1 MPAAVA
7 GERLGAVM
15 QLETIV
21 YVILGAAAGGFVNGL
36 AGFGTALMSLGIW
49 LQAMPAEQAVPIVAA
64 MSVISGVQSLWLT
77 RAGLSRG
84 FRRLP
89 RFLLPALV
97 AMPLGTGI
105 LVWVDASVIKITIAC
120 LMLLY
125 SLFLVMHHALPLMKK
140 DHPVCDALVGL
151 ASGLLGGAAS
161 LSGVLPTMWA
171 ALQPWS
177 KQETSA
183 ILRPFN
189 VVILGLACAIYLWRG
204 YFTLETLLMM
214 AIAIPATLIAAQAG
228 VALYKRLSD
237 SAFRRVLL
245 WLMMGA
251 AVSLI
256 LREALAAGIG

>member
-1 MPAAVA
+1 
-7 GERLGAVM
+7 M
-15 QLETIV
+15 QWEIIICV
-21 YVILGAAAGGFVNGL
+21 VLGAAAGGFVNGL

-77 RAGLSRG
+77 RSGLSKG

-89 RFLLPALV
+89 RFLLPALF
-97 AMPLGTGI
+97 AMPLGTYI
-105 LVWVDASVIKITIAC
+105 LFWVDASTIKITIAC

-125 SLFLVMHHALPLMKK
+125 GAFLIAKHSLPQMNK
-140 DHPVCDALVGL
+140 DHPVLDALVGFV
-151 ASGLLGGAAS
+151 SGLLGGAAS

-171 ALQPWS
+171 ALQPWN

-189 VVILGLACAIYLWRG
+189 VIILGLACAVYLWRG
-204 YFTLETLLMM
+204 YFTLDTLGLM
-214 AIAIPATLIAAQAG
+214 AIAIPSTLIAAQIG

-237 SAFRRVLL
+237 GAFRQLLL
-245 WLMMGA
+245 WLMIGGGL
-251 AVSLI
+251 SLI
-256 LREALAAGIG
+256 ARELLFAAL

>member
-1 MPAAVA
+1 MDTLDW
-7 GERLGAVM
+7 EI
-15 QLETIV
+15 IV

-77 RAGLSRG
+77 RSGLAKG

-89 RFLLPALV
+89 RFLIPALI
-97 AMPLGTGI
+97 AMPAGTSI

-125 SLFLVMHHALPLMKK
+125 SVFLVAHRRLPQMSRE
-140 DHPVCDALVGL
+140 HPACDAVVGA

-189 VVILGLACAIYLWRG
+189 VIILGLATAVYVWRG
-204 YFTLETLLMM
+204 YFTLNTLLMM
-214 AIAIPATLIAAQAG
+214 AVAIPATLLAAQAG

-237 SAFRRVLL
+237 NAFRRLLL
-245 WLMMGA
+245 WLMIGGA
-251 AVSLI
+251 ASLI
-256 LREALAAGIG
+256 VREVFLAL

>member
-1 MPAAVA
+1 
-7 GERLGAVM
+7 M
-15 QLETIV
+15 QWEIV
-21 YVILGAAAGGFVNGL
+21 VTVVLGAAAGGFVNGL

-77 RAGLSRG
+77 RAGLSKG
-84 FRRLP
+84 FKRLP
-89 RFLLPALV
+89 RFLIPALV
-97 AMPLGTGI
+97 AMPLGTSI
-105 LVWVDASVIKITIAC
+105 LVWVDASVIKLTIAC

-125 SLFLVMHHALPLMKK
+125 GAFLIARHTLPQMKQ
-140 DHPVCDALVGL
+140 DHPAADALVGFV
-151 ASGLLGGAAS
+151 SGLLGGAAS

-189 VVILGLACAIYLWRG
+189 VVVLGLATAVYVWRG
-204 YFTLETLLMM
+204 YFTAHTLILM
-214 AIAIPATLIAAQAG
+214 AIAIPATLLAAQAG

-237 SAFRRVLL
+237 GAFRKLLL
-245 WLMMGA
+245 WLMIGGG
-251 AVSLI
+251 VSLI
-256 LREALAAGIG
+256 VREVVFAAA